1 MNLMKIHIDL
11 EIDDNELLSSPRLLK
26 ERVYDHLRELMED
39 DSLDFSVKLPRTE
52 NRGVGF

>member
-1 MNLMKIHIDL
+1 MKVHIDL

-26 ERVYDHLRELMED
+26 ERVYEYLRELMDD